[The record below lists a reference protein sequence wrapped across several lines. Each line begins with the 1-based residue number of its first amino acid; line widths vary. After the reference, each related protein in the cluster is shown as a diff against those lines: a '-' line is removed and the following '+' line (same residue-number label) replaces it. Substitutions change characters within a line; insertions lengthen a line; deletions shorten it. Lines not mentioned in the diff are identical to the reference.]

1 MELDRLCRYA
11 IWTVANILFSRI
23 FALCER
29 LGFHITRNHFY
40 EPIPDTRTLADQLW
54 LRQSQLAGMNVN
66 EQKQVEMINQFL
78 RFKNEYDNFPK
89 NRTSKT
95 WQFYTNNPH
104 FGPVDAE
111 VLYCMIRHFQPKK
124 MIEIGCGYS
133 TYLSAEAILKNE
145 EDNGFRADLTAIDPH
160 PSGVLKSGF
169 PGLSRLITKKI
180 EDLDLEE
187 YKALKENDILFIDSS
202 HVLKIGNDV
211 YHEYLEILPRLNKG
225 VIVHIHD
232 LFFPCEY
239 PKMWVL
245 KMRRFWN
252 EQYLVQAFLAFNNAF
267 EVLWCG
273 SYMHLKHPDK
283 LTEAFASYN
292 RATVRSTYRPGATSL
307 WIRKM
312 A

>member
-1 MELDRLCRYA
+1 MELDSIYRYA
-11 IWTVANILFSRI
+11 IRAMDTILFSRI
-23 FALCER
+23 FALCEK

-40 EPIPDTRTLADQLW
+40 EPIPDTRTLKDQLW
-54 LRQSQLAGMNVN
+54 LRQSQLVGIDIN
-66 EQKQVEMINQFL
+66 EQKQIEMINQFL
-78 RFKNEYDNFPK
+78 RFKNEYDNSPK
-89 NRTSKT
+89 NRTSKA
-95 WQFYTNNPH
+95 WQFYANNPN

-111 VLYCMIRHFQPKK
+111 VLYCIIRHFQPKK
-124 MIEIGCGYS
+124 IIEIGCGYS

-145 EDNGFRADLTAIDPH
+145 EESGFRAELIAVDPH
-160 PSGVLKSGF
+160 PNRVMKSGF
-169 PGLSRLITKKI
+169 PGLSRIITKKI
-180 EDLDLEE
+180 EDVDLEE

-211 YHEYLEILPRLNKG
+211 HQEYLEILLRLNKG

-232 LFFPCEY
+232 IFYPSEY

-252 EQYLVQAFLAFNNAF
+252 EQYLAQAFLAFNNAF

-273 SYMHLKHPDK
+273 SYMHLTHPDK
-283 LTEAFASYN
+283 LAEAFASYN
-292 RATVRSTYRPGATSL
+292 RATVWSTYRPGATSL
-307 WIRKM
+307 WIRKI

>member
-1 MELDRLCRYA
+1 MF
-11 IWTVANILFSRI
+11 WTTDKILFSRI

-40 EPIPDTRTLADQLW
+40 EPIPDTRTLKDQLW
-54 LRQSQLAGMNVN
+54 LRQSKLAGVN
-66 EQKQVEMINQFL
+66 INEPKQIEMLNRFL

-89 NRTSKT
+89 NGTAKP
-95 WQFYTNNPH
+95 WQFHFNNLT

-111 VLYCMIRHFQPKK
+111 VLYCMIRHFQPRKV
-124 MIEIGCGYS
+124 IEIGSGYS
-133 TYLSAEAILKNE
+133 TFLSAEAILKNE
-145 EDNGFRADLTAIDPH
+145 EESGFRADLIAVDPH
-160 PSGVLKSGF
+160 PNRVLKSGF
-169 PGLSRLITKKI
+169 PGLSKLISRKI
-180 EDLDLEE
+180 EDVDLTELE
-187 YKALKENDILFIDSS
+187 ALKENDILFIDSS

-211 YHEYLEILPRLNKG
+211 YYEYLEILPRLNKG

-232 LFFPCEY
+232 LFFPYEY
-239 PKMWVL
+239 PKTWVL

-252 EQYLVQAFLAFNNAF
+252 EQYLLQAFLAFNNAF

-283 LTEAFASYN
+283 LEEVFASYN
-292 RATVRSTYRPGATSL
+292 RTTVWAASRPGATSL
-307 WIRKM
+307 WMRKI